1 MLASMRLPVL
11 EHREVKLPKGL
22 QSNIND
28 VLKPFIFLKYKFP
41 KKTQTIQS
49 KNLKIA
55 NYSKMDLGREKNQVG
70 GKFFKRKFLKGP
82 KLKLL

>member
-41 KKTQTIQS
+41 VHYIFVAEYTDDQE
-49 KNLKIA
+49 N
-55 NYSKMDLGREKNQVG
+55 
-70 GKFFKRKFLKGP
+70 
-82 KLKLL
+82 